1 MLLPLGS
8 NMITCF
14 VLINVVANKEDDVYN
29 ALVSIDQIEGIR
41 ETFGQYD
48 LIARVESKNLR
59 ELRKLIIEKVR
70 SVDGV
75 VNTTTLIT
83 SE

>member
-1 MLLPLGS
+1 
-8 NMITCF
+8 MITCF
-14 VLINVVANKEDDVYN
+14 ILINVVANKEDEVYN
-29 ALVSIDQIEGIR
+29 ALVNVDQIEGIR

-48 LIARVESKNLR
+48 LIARIEAKNLR
-59 ELRKLIIEKVR
+59 ELRALIISKVR

-75 VNTTTLIT
+75 VATTTLIT

>member
-1 MLLPLGS
+1 
-8 NMITCF
+8 MITCF
-14 VLINVVANKEDDVYN
+14 ILINVVANKEDDVYN

-48 LIARVESKNLR
+48 LIARVEAKNLR

>member
-1 MLLPLGS
+1 MV
-8 NMITCF
+8 TCF
-14 VLINVVANKEDDVYN
+14 VLINVSAHKEDDVYN
-29 ALVSIDQIEGIR
+29 ALMAVDQIEGIR

-48 LIARVESKNLR
+48 LIARVEAKDLR

-75 VNTTTLIT
+75 IATTTLIT